1 MTKTLIED
9 GCIQDA
15 WALVE
20 QLEDARDAVQQD
32 PCEGVRRLNA
42 TIDSALAAMSPVS
55 VSAAAKLL
63 ELSQPTVRAWLD
75 KGVLTEAERRT
86 SSVRQLDPHRLHLVL
101 HLVNTLRERGTKT
114 NDLMD
119 KVWWRL
125 SDQAVLDRDDL
136 QESLAQ
142 MRRGELIDL

>member
-20 QLEDARDAVQQD
+20 QLEDARDAVQED

-75 KGVLTEAERRT
+75 KGVLTEAERKT
-86 SSVRQLDPHRLHLVL
+86 SCKGR
-101 HLVNTLRERGTKT
+101 
-114 NDLMD
+114 
-119 KVWWRL
+119 
-125 SDQAVLDRDDL
+125 
-136 QESLAQ
+136 
-142 MRRGELIDL
+142 

>member
-1 MTKTLIED
+1 MTKTLTNDDRIED
-9 GCIQDA
+9 A
-15 WALVE
+15 LALVE

-32 PCEGVRRLNA
+32 PREGVRQLNA
-42 TIDSALAAMSPVS
+42 TIESTLAAMPPVS
-55 VSAAAKLL
+55 VSVAAKLL
-63 ELSQPTVRAWLD
+63 GLSLPTIRAWLD
-75 KGVLTEAERRT
+75 KGVLTEAQRKT
-86 SSVRQLDPHRLHLVL
+86 STVRQLDPHRLHLVL

-142 MRRGELIDL
+142 MRRGELTDL